1 MIGAWS
7 LINTKRYMST
17 FNKSSKII
25 TFVALL
31 CIIAASLLIN
41 NSRLD
46 LYPHGPDEQTYI
58 GAANRMVLFEN
69 KELTVFFPQ
78 ADNLIPY
85 ILGLA
90 AKYSGIDTMIIFRIV
105 GALLNVATIFLFYLV
120 GKKIS
125 SATALILAAL
135 SAFCVSSTYWLGP
148 AYMVPST
155 VILAV
160 IPLLTL
166 LFLESRYVIT
176 VLVFLGTGLL
186 YWWALA
192 PLSIFILLYL
202 IFLSKHRL
210 IFLLIFFTLFGVIS
224 EFFLSDFIQKIL
236 GSEGR
241 YPLWYRDALFKYI
254 LPYALISII
263 AIVLFIKR
271 KKYLINRYDT
281 KVFFIAVSLILTNI
295 AFLVFFNE
303 QTQARTF
310 YFLLFGLLIFTALSF
325 DIILRTNQVN
335 KLFILPFVL
344 FFIFFQIMNNT
355 ALNNKNDVFKE
366 VQLSR
371 AENAAMKWLG
381 SNTGKDS
388 AVFSDWG
395 SVLLSNYY
403 NNNKNYYFI
412 GTDSVDYK
420 MIAKII
426 QEGKMKGDDWK
437 YIQNLLDENNLKNI
451 YLLISLRTCYWLD
464 YSKKELLFSRE
475 LPKWYNSCSSQK
487 IFEFDAPLIYKND
500 EVYIYRII

>member
-1 MIGAWS
+1 MFGSWS
-7 LINTKRYMST
+7 FKST
-17 FNKSSKII
+17 NRFISIYYKFSKII
-25 TFVALL
+25 EYVALL

-41 NSRLD
+41 NLGLD
-46 LYPHGPDEQTYI
+46 FYPHGPDEQTYI
-58 GAANRMVLFEN
+58 GAANRMVFFEN
-69 KELTVFFPQ
+69 KELTIFFPQ

-85 ILGLA
+85 ILGLT
-90 AKYSGIDTMIIFRIV
+90 AKYSGIDTMIIFRIA
-105 GALLNVATIFLFYLV
+105 GALLNVAIILLFYFI

-125 SATALILAAL
+125 SSAALILAAL

-166 LFLESRYVIT
+166 LFLESRYKIAA
-176 VLVFLGTGLL
+176 LVFVGMGLL

-210 IFLLIFFTLFGVIS
+210 IFLVIFFTLFGVVS

-263 AIVLFIKR
+263 AIVLFMKR
-271 KKYLINRYDT
+271 KKYLINCYNT
-281 KVFFIAVSLILTNI
+281 KVFFVAVSLILTNI

-310 YFLLFGLLIFTALSF
+310 YFLLFGLFIFTALSF
-325 DIILRTNQVN
+325 DIILRSKQVN
-335 KLFILPFVL
+335 KFFILPFVL
-344 FFIFFQIMNNT
+344 LFIFFQIMN
-355 ALNNKNDVFKE
+355 
-366 VQLSR
+366 
-371 AENAAMKWLG
+371 
-381 SNTGKDS
+381 NTGKDS

-487 IFEFDAPLIYKND
+487 NFEFDAPLIYKND